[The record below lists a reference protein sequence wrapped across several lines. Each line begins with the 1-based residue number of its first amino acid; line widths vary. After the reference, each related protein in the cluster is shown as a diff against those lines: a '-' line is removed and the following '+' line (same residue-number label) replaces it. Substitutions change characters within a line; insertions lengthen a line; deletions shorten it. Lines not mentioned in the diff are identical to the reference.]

1 MLKIPMPF
9 VDRLSDSRADARL
22 VDAIIH
28 LARSLDLGVVAE
40 GVEREIQA
48 RTLTDLGCRLV
59 QGYLYAPPLDAASVL
74 RLLQSEIRLPQ
85 AHGFGLHPA
94 QFGRRDPAAER
105 AA

>member
-1 MLKIPMPF
+1 MPF
-9 VDRLSDSRADARL
+9 VDRLSDDRADRRL

-28 LARSLDLGVVAE
+28 LAGSLKLGVVAE

-48 RTLTDLGCRLV
+48 RMLTELGCDLA
-59 QGYLYAPPLDAASVL
+59 QGYLYAPPLDGANVL
-74 RLLQSEIRLPQ
+74 RLLQSGIRLPQ

-94 QFGRRDPAAER
+94 QFGGRERPAEN